1 MDVELAVRETL
12 REVTGSE
19 EVVTNP
25 DVPLFESGLLDSMN
39 VVHVLAGL
47 SARLDVE
54 IPLSAFDQ
62 QNWDTPEKMAAEVR
76 AVLSL

>member
-25 DVPLFESGLLDSMN
+25 DVPLFDSGLLDSMN
-39 VVHVLAGL
+39 VVQVLAGL
-47 SARLDVE
+47 SERLDAE

-62 QNWDTPEKMAAEVR
+62 QKWDTPEKVAAEVR
-76 AVLSL
+76 AVLNL

>member
-39 VVHVLAGL
+39 VVQVLAGL

-62 QNWDTPEKMAAEVR
+62 QKWDTPEKVAAEVR
-76 AVLSL
+76 AVLNL